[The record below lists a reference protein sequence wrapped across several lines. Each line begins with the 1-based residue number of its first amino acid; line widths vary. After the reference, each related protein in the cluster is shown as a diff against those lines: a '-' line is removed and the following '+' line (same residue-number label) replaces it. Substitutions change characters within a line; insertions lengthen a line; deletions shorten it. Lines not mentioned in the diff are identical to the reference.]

1 MIQGCLLRV
10 QKCMVG
16 RSQDVSSSVP
26 ARTRRKPL
34 SELDAPQ
41 TQEPHSGQTHRVT
54 TPPLS
59 AVRWMLAAQSPLCGK
74 SRQFTTRTSRRSVRS
89 GFRSNFPQQ
98 PRILEREN
106 RYLAA
111 RRRHQPVLGATM
123 GLPADRSKG
132 PPVINF
138 LSEGRR
144 FPIKSTLLDA
154 IGKPIGC
161 RRRAVRGHE
170 LPARLG
176 SRFRYFST
184 SSANSLGLP

>member
-59 AVRWMLAAQSPLCGK
+59 AVRWMLAAQSPLMRKVASVYDSYLQAFSQIRIPVKFPAAAPNLGAREPLSSGSK
-74 SRQFTTRTSRRSVRS
+74 TSPTSSRSYDGASRRPVEGSASHQLPLRRTAIPDQVYALGRN
-89 GFRSNFPQQ
+89 RKTDRLPP
-98 PRILEREN
+98 PRG
-106 RYLAA
+106 A
-111 RRRHQPVLGATM
+111 RT
-123 GLPADRSKG
+123 
-132 PPVINF
+132 
-138 LSEGRR
+138 
-144 FPIKSTLLDA
+144 
-154 IGKPIGC
+154 
-161 RRRAVRGHE
+161 
-170 LPARLG
+170 
-176 SRFRYFST
+176 
-184 SSANSLGLP
+184 